1 MKKTYTKEERQ
12 AYYQGLRKRWQ
23 AAKDISNEDEIRAIM
38 MQSGLNFSV
47 RSYAYVAMQLR
58 ALGLEGVPYVDTKTF
73 MAWKESG
80 FMVRKGEKSQIEGI
94 TWIAING
101 KEAEAP
107 EDGDEK
113 KHGYVMP
120 KAYALFHRSQVEEL
134 RA

>member
-1 MKKTYTKEERQ
+1 
-12 AYYQGLRKRWQ
+12 
-23 AAKDISNEDEIRAIM
+23 M
-38 MQSGLNFSV
+38 MQHGLNFSL

-73 MAWKESG
+73 MSWKESG
-80 FMVRKGEKSQIEGI
+80 FIVKKGEKSQIDGI

-107 EDGDEK
+107 EDGGDEK
-113 KHGYVMP
+113 ARGYVMP
-120 KAYALFHRSQVEEL
+120 KAYALFHRSQVEPL